1 MVKVKGL
8 SSTTFSFADSF
19 SKFFLRQVYISFSST
34 HAASTVYRYVDD
46 LSFGP
51 GTKKHTV
58 EYSTPTTNPFKTL
71 VKDGPSRGGGAMSGR
86 GGSAATASAYE
97 RPGGSQQPGFN
108 SGFRGRGRG
117 GSGGYVPRGG
127 GGYQGGGGGGGFNTA
142 MSGFQGTMG
151 NMGGFNNSFNRGGGM
166 MGGMRGRGG
175 FNNNSF
181 NRGGGMMMGGGMGVM
196 PMQMNNPMNMG
207 MNMGMNSMGG
217 ESKQHS
223 LASHID

>member
-1 MVKVKGL
+1 
-8 SSTTFSFADSF
+8 
-19 SKFFLRQVYISFSST
+19 
-34 HAASTVYRYVDD
+34 
-46 LSFGP
+46 
-51 GTKKHTV
+51 
-58 EYSTPTTNPFKTL
+58 
-71 VKDGPSRGGGAMSGR
+71 
-86 GGSAATASAYE
+86 
-97 RPGGSQQPGFN
+97 
-108 SGFRGRGRG
+108 
-117 GSGGYVPRGG
+117 
-127 GGYQGGGGGGGFNTA
+127 
-142 MSGFQGTMG
+142 
-151 NMGGFNNSFNRGGGM
+151 M